1 MPLIPRLPQGYH
13 AQPAFHH
20 EDGDTV
26 SLDFYRAYNKAREL
40 DPLRSYWLMTY
51 DSDSRSPMPP
61 KTRWLGFV
69 DWARA
74 QHKTADDYADFASP
88 QTEIA
93 EIRRWIEATE
103 SGDLIEVKEI

>member
-1 MPLIPRLPQGYH
+1 MPLIPLLPKGYH

-20 EDGDTV
+20 QDGAV
-26 SLDFYRAYNKAREL
+26 GFDFYRAYNLAREL

-51 DSDSRSPMPP
+51 DSDTRGPMPP

-69 DWARA
+69 DWAIAEHR
-74 QHKTADDYADFASP
+74 TVDDYHVFANP
-88 QTEIA
+88 QTKLA
-93 EIRRWIEATE
+93 ELRRWIEATQ